1 MSPLFARGL
10 SALML
15 FCALGLPAQAGPLR
29 DWLAERRTAAEAEL
43 ASDEA
48 SGEPYSAVAGVR
60 VLRDLAYGASERERF
75 DVYLPTQASPR
86 WVIVMVHGGAW
97 RAGDKA
103 ARPVVQNKVARWV
116 PRGAVLV
123 SLNYPLLPEAGP
135 LQQAQAVARGLA
147 AVQQRANAWGVD
159 ASQLVLIGHSAGAHL
174 VALLSASPK
183 LAQEAGAAPWLG
195 SVVLDSA
202 GLDMVSLMQGKHYRF
217 HERAFGADPAYW
229 QATSPYHQLSREAVP
244 MLITC
249 STERAD
255 QPCIQ
260 ARNFVKKLRSMG
272 GIAGVHEAALSHRKM
287 NSYVGLAGD
296 YTFVIEGFISQ
307 CLGVN
312 VKKHSQLNRGGADDV
327 ISECA

>member
-1 MSPLFARGL
+1 MSPLFTHGL

-48 SGEPYSAVAGVR
+48 SGEPYRAVAGVR

-135 LQQAQAVARGLA
+135 LQQAQAVARGMA

-217 HERAFGADPAYW
+217 HERAFGADPDYW

-255 QPCIQ
+255 QPCTAAQ
-260 ARNFVKKLRSMG
+260 RFASRAQGL
-272 GIAGVHEAALSHRKM
+272 GVTASVHAAALSHRQM
-287 NSYVGLAGD
+287 NDALGLPGA
-296 YTFVIEGFISQ
+296 YTDTVEAF
-307 CLGVN
+307 L
-312 VKKHSQLNRGGADDV
+312 SQLVPSWSA
-327 ISECA
+327 AL

>member
-15 FCALGLPAQAGPLR
+15 FCGLGLSAQAGPLR

-48 SGEPYSAVAGVR
+48 SGGPYRAVAGVR

-103 ARPVVQNKVARWV
+103 ARPVVQNKIARWV

-135 LQQAQAVARGLA
+135 LQQAQAVARGMA

-202 GLDMVSLMQGKHYRF
+202 GLDMVGLMQGKHYRF

-255 QPCIQ
+255 QPCTAAQ
-260 ARNFVKKLRSMG
+260 RFASRAQTL
-272 GIAGVHEAALSHRKM
+272 GVTASVHAAALSHRQM
-287 NSYVGLAGD
+287 NDALGLPGA
-296 YTFVIEGFISQ
+296 YTDAVEAF
-307 CLGVN
+307 L
-312 VKKHSQLNRGGADDV
+312 SQLVPSWSA
-327 ISECA
+327 AL

>member
-1 MSPLFARGL
+1 MSPLFACGL

-15 FCALGLPAQAGPLR
+15 FSGLGLPAQAGPLR

-43 ASDEA
+43 MADEA
-48 SGEPYSAVAGVR
+48 GGEAYRAVAGVR
-60 VLRDLAYGASERERF
+60 VLRDLAYGTSERERF
-75 DVYLPTQASPR
+75 DVYLPTQTSPR

-103 ARPVVQNKVARWV
+103 ARPVVKNKVARWV

-135 LQQAQAVARGLA
+135 LQQAQAVARGMA

-229 QATSPYHQLSREAVP
+229 QATSPYHQLSRAAVP

-249 STERAD
+249 STKRAD
-255 QPCIQ
+255 QPCTAAQRFASRAQ
-260 ARNFVKKLRSMG
+260 AL
-272 GIAGVHEAALSHRKM
+272 GVAASVHAEALSHRQM
-287 NSYVGLAGD
+287 NDALGLPGA
-296 YTFVIEGFISQ
+296 YTDAVEAF
-307 CLGVN
+307 L
-312 VKKHSQLNRGGADDV
+312 SQLVPSWSAVR
-327 ISECA
+327 